1 MLTARRIVLK
11 ASKFFTG
18 FLGAIF
24 ALLVFSLPAFA
35 NDLNTRYNLREPVTA
50 LARDLYFMHYVLLAI
65 CLVIFVGVFG
75 VMFYS
80 MYAHR
85 KSRGY
90 KPANFSDNHTVEVL
104 WTVIPFLIVV
114 GIGVYATPAVMAQKD
129 TSNADLTIKVTGY
142 QWKWGYEYL
151 KGEGEGIKFL
161 STLTT
166 PYEQR
171 INVAPKTND
180 YLLEVDNP
188 LVVPVNKKVRVVIT
202 ANDVIHAWSVPALG
216 VKQDSIPGF
225 VRDSW
230 FKAEKTGSYVGQCSE
245 LCGKD
250 HAFMPI
256 EVKVVSDEEYSE
268 WVGLQLAGETK
279 KVSISSAEPENAD
292 VLSQTDVATAKPATI
307 SMSSQEEVK

>member
-1 MLTARRIVLK
+1 MLSIGKKMFCSIKKILGYGFVLTATPLTTV
-11 ASKFFTG
+11 
-18 FLGAIF
+18 
-24 ALLVFSLPAFA
+24 FA
-35 NDLNTRYNLREPVTA
+35 NDLNTKYNLREPVTA
-50 LARDLYFMHYVLLAI
+50 LARDLYFMHYVLLGI
-65 CLVIFVGVFG
+65 CLIIFVVVFG

-85 KSRGY
+85 KSKGY
-90 KPANFSDNHTVEVL
+90 QPADFSDNHTVEIL
-104 WTVIPFLIVV
+104 WTLIPFLIVV

-171 INVAPKTND
+171 VNIAPKTNN

-188 LVVPVNKKVRVVIT
+188 LVVPVDKKVRVVIT

-230 FKAEKTGSYVGQCSE
+230 FKAEKTGTYVGQCSE

-256 EVKVVSDEEYSE
+256 AVKVLSAEDYSI
-268 WVGLQLAGETK
+268 WVDGQQASFEQKPDK
-279 KVSISSAEPENAD
+279 KVAEGKQKNKSMPAESISA
-292 VLSQTDVATAKPATI
+292 VAF
-307 SMSSQEEVK
+307 SQEETK